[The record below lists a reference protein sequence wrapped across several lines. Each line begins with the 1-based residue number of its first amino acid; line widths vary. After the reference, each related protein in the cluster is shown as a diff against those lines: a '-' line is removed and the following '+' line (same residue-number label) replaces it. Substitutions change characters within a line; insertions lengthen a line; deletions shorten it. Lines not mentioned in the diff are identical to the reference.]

1 MTLEEYQTW
10 VVERLPK
17 DIPDEIVKRGL
28 NMGGYVSGL
37 QFWSYGERGPDY
49 VEFTASDEDELKHW
63 IYDKVCWD
71 IALKTDN

>member
-17 DIPDEIVKRGL
+17 DIP
-28 NMGGYVSGL
+28 
-37 QFWSYGERGPDY
+37 
-49 VEFTASDEDELKHW
+49 DEDELKHW